1 MTTASGPKAEALA
14 LAHLRKQGLVL
25 LQANWRCRFGEIDL
39 ILRDGQTIVFVEVR
53 LRTRTDRGGAAESID
68 RGKRGRLLS
77 AARLYLSR
85 APDAPCR
92 FDVVLMNSLDP
103 GGMEWIR
110 DAISEN

>member
-14 LAHLRKQGLVL
+14 LAYLRKQGLVL
-25 LQANWRCRFGEIDL
+25 LEANWRCRFGEIDL

-110 DAISEN
+110 DAISDN